1 MPKDIDIIVALA
13 NPQLRKG
20 LVDVLQACDR
30 LAQTPHDL
38 QDLSRLLV
46 DREVDEPQTR
56 LVLVLD
62 EAFIYP
68 HVYEECARIKAC
80 TGLLLTI
87 VLLVEPRTR
96 TRSDWRGVDRIL
108 RLPMGVEEIAGSATG
123 VLEARH

>member
-68 HVYEECARIKAC
+68 HVYEESARIKAC

-108 RLPMGVEEIAGSATG
+108 RLPMGVEEIAGSAIG